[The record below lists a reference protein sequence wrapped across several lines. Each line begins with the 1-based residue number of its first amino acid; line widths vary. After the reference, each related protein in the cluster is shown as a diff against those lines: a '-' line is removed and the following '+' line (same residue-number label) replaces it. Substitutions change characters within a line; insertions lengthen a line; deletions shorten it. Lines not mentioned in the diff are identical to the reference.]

1 MGGIRKLRKLQLGK
15 ETTAGTARPASIIWR
30 GVASMPADQLQVV
43 FPNEDVGYL
52 ANTDRSYVPVKD
64 AVLAMEQTEA
74 TFEQLPYILAAGVKN
89 VITGSGDTGGSGYI
103 YTYPFPTTA
112 QNTAKTFTI
121 EAGDDNAAEE
131 MEYAYVE
138 DFTISGEPKSAIM
151 VSANWRGR
159 QLSTSAF
166 TSTAS
171 LPTVE
176 EILFNTSKLYID
188 TAGANWGTTQK
199 SQTMLGFNLNVKSG
213 YWPKYTGDGNLYF
226 SYIVQTAPEITLDV
240 TFEHDG
246 TATAEKAAWRAQT
259 VRKIRV
265 KAEGSSFTTAGAT
278 YAKKTM
284 IIDLV
289 GKWQS
294 FAAIDEI
301 DGNDVVTGT
310 FNGRFNSTANSAGRV
325 IVVNALSSMA

>member
-1 MGGIRKLRKLQLGK
+1 MGGIRKLRKIQLGK
-15 ETTAGTARPASIIWR
+15 ETTAGTAVMATTIWR
-30 GVASMPADQLQVV
+30 GVASMPEDQRQVV
-43 FPNEDVGYL
+43 FPTEDVGFL
-52 ANTDRSYVPVKD
+52 SGTDRSYIPVYD
-64 AVLAMEQTEA
+64 AVLAMADTEA
-74 TFEQLPYILAAGVKN
+74 TFEQLPYILEAGIMSV
-89 VITGSGDTGGSGYI
+89 VTGTANTGGSGYT
-103 YTYPFPTTA
+103 YTYNFPTTA
-112 QNTAKTFTI
+112 QRTQKTFTI

-131 MEYAYVE
+131 MEHSYVE
-138 DFTISGEPKSAIM
+138 DFAISGAPKSAIM

-159 QLSTSAF
+159 QLSVSSF
-166 TSTAS
+166 TTTAT

-176 EILFNTSKLYID
+176 EILFNASKLYID

-199 SQTMLGFNLNVKSG
+199 SQTMLGFNLNVRTG
-213 YWPKYTGDGNLYF
+213 FIPKYTGDGNLYF
-226 SYIVQTAPEITLDV
+226 SYTVQTEPEITLDV

-246 TATAEKAAWRAQT
+246 TATTEKAAYRAQT

-265 KAEGSSFTTAGAT
+265 LAEGSTFTTAGT

-310 FNGRFNSTANSAGRV
+310 FAGKYNATAASAGRV
-325 IVVNALSSMA
+325 IIANLNSSLA